1 MRLYQATL
9 RRPFALATIVLL
21 TAFVA
26 GCNNEPAQRKAFI
39 DFLQTRIIDKPG
51 LHVPHLTQEQAASFG
66 DYAKQYA
73 IITDFNDSLDKSVA
87 QPMTEAINRGSISSL
102 NDVVT
107 RHADFIAARDGIAK
121 LHDAID
127 KQLAAAD
134 TAHAALK
141 QPDDLKTVYDKAYER
156 DVTVPAKAFDDIFP
170 DLSEALTAIVD
181 LGDFI
186 DKHKDKV
193 SIVGNQ
199 LQTTDPALKPQ
210 LQAMI
215 DALTAKNEAINKAQE
230 HLRLVM
236 NGS

>member
-1 MRLYQATL
+1 MNIRQAVLL
-9 RRPFALATIVLL
+9 RRLGLVAVVLV

-51 LHVPHLTQEQAASFG
+51 LHVPHLTQEEAASFG

-73 IITDFNDSLDKSVA
+73 IITDFNDGLDKSVA
-87 QPMTEAINRGSISSL
+87 LPMTEAINRGEIRSL
-102 NDVVT
+102 DDVVT
-107 RHADFIAARDGIAK
+107 RHADFIAARNGIEK
-121 LHDAID
+121 LREAID

-134 TAHAALK
+134 AAHAALK
-141 QPDDLKTVYDKAYER
+141 QPDDLKVVYDKAYER
-156 DVTVPAKAFDDIFP
+156 DVTIPAKAFEDIFP
-170 DLSEALTAIVD
+170 NLSQALTAVVD

-186 DKHKDKV
+186 QQHKDKV
-193 SIVGNQ
+193 SIVNGQ
-199 LQTTDPALKPQ
+199 LQTTDLALQPK

-215 DALTAKNEAINKAQE
+215 DALTAKSEAISKAQE